1 MVKNPKLL
9 LCDELTGALD
19 TKSSRSV
26 LTFIEKINREYGTTI
41 LIITH
46 NEAIAG
52 IADTVIRIRDGKI
65 ASNVEN
71 ERKIAAKDLVL

>member
-1 MVKNPKLL
+1 MKNPKLL

-26 LTFIEKINREYGTTI
+26 LRFIEKINREYGTTT

-46 NEAIAG
+46 NEAIAEMSDVVVRIKDG
-52 IADTVIRIRDGKI
+52 RVDSVTENASKKTADEI
-65 ASNVEN
+65 E
-71 ERKIAAKDLVL
+71 L